1 MTTTDPTEAVA
12 TGSLEDAASALD
24 AADPLRAHRDAFVG
38 AETSLVYFDGNSLGR
53 PLRASVERLAAFAR
67 DEWGGR
73 LIRGWDESW
82 MQLPFDIGDAVGR
95 AAIGASAGQTVIGD
109 STTVLLYKL
118 VRAAFDAAVAAD
130 PARVEIVVDR
140 DNFPTDRY
148 LVEGI
153 AAERGGRVRWI
164 VPTPSPHAA
173 GASRGASG
181 RVGPVDLAGGVSA
194 SALRSAVGSETAV
207 VLLSHVAYRSG
218 YLTDAAALTRIAHDA
233 GALIVW
239 DLCHSAGSVPVQ
251 ADAWDFD
258 LAVGCTYKYL
268 NGGPGS
274 PAFAYVASRLQDRL
288 AQPIQGWMGT
298 ADVFAMG
305 PSYRPADGMRRFL
318 SGTPPIV
325 GMLAMQDTLDLLEEV
340 GIEAVRA
347 KSVALTEF
355 AVRVADELLA
365 PLGVTVASPRD
376 PAERGGHV
384 TLSHPAMRA
393 VTARL
398 WTQDVIPDY
407 RDPGGLRIGLSPLS
421 TSFAET
427 LAGLRAVEAAVRAES

>member
-1 MTTTDPTEAVA
+1 MTTTDPAAPSTLRGLEA
-12 TGSLEDAASALD
+12 EASVLD
-24 AADPLRAHRDAFVG
+24 ATDPLRAHRDAFVG

-53 PLRASVERLAAFAR
+53 PLRASVDRLAAFAR

-82 MQLPFDIGDAVGR
+82 MQLPFAIGDALGR
-95 AAIGASAGQTVIGD
+95 AAIGAAPGQTVIGD

-118 VRAAFDAAVAAD
+118 VRAAFDAAVATD

-164 VPTPSPHAA
+164 DVDV
-173 GASRGASG
+173 ASG
-181 RVGPVDLAGGVSA
+181 VTAEALAAAVGPQ
-194 SALRSAVGSETAV
+194 TAV

-218 YLTDAAALTRIAHDA
+218 YLADAPALTRIAHDA

-239 DLCHSAGSVPVQ
+239 DLCHSAGSVPVE
-251 ADAWDFD
+251 ADAWGFD

-274 PAFAYVASRLQDRL
+274 PAFAYVATRLQDRL
-288 AQPIQGWMGT
+288 AQPIQGWMGA

-305 PSYRPADGMRRFL
+305 PTYEPAAGMRRFL

-325 GMLAMQDTLDLLEEV
+325 GMLAMQDTIALIDEV
-340 GIEAVRA
+340 GIDALRA

-365 PLGVTVASPRD
+365 PLGVVVGSPRD
-376 PAERGGHV
+376 AAARGGHV

-427 LAGLRAVEAAVRAES
+427 LAGLRAVEAAVRVEA

>member
-1 MTTTDPTEAVA
+1 MRIDTDIEVLRA
-12 TGSLEDAASALD
+12 EASALD
-24 AADPLRAHRDAFVG
+24 AADGLRHYRDEFVG
-38 AETSLVYFDGNSLGR
+38 SDSDLVYFDGNSLGR
-53 PLRASVERLAAFAR
+53 PPRASVERLGRFAT

-82 MQLPFDIGDAVGR
+82 MRLPFEIGDAIGR
-95 AAIGASAGQTVIGD
+95 AAIGAAPGQTVVAD

-118 VRAAFDAAVAAD
+118 LRAAFDAQHASD

-153 AAERGGRVRWI
+153 AAERGGVVRW
-164 VPTPSPHAA
+164 VEVATDAGVTPTALLDA
-173 GASRGASG
+173 
-181 RVGPVDLAGGVSA
+181 VGPQ
-194 SALRSAVGSETAV
+194 TAV

-218 YLTDAAALTRIAHDA
+218 YLADAAALTRIAHDA

-239 DLCHSAGSVPVQ
+239 DLCHSAGSVPVH
-251 ADAWDFD
+251 ADADGFD

-274 PAFAYVASRLQDRL
+274 PAFAYVAERHQDRL
-288 AQPIQGWMGT
+288 AQPVQGWMGT

-305 PSYRPADGMRRFL
+305 PQYRPADGMRRFL

-325 GMLAMQDTLDLLEEV
+325 GMLAMQDTLGMIERA
-340 GIEAVRA
+340 GIGAIRE

-355 AVRVADELLA
+355 SVRIADLILV
-365 PLGVTVASPRD
+365 PLHVTVASPRE
-376 PAERGGHV
+376 PAQRGGHV

-393 VTARL
+393 VNARL
-398 WTQDVIPDY
+398 WERDVIPDF
-407 RDPGGLRIGLSPLS
+407 RFPDGLRIGLSPLS
-421 TSFAET
+421 TSFAEAF
-427 LAGLRAVEAAVRAES
+427 AGLLAVRDAILAETAA